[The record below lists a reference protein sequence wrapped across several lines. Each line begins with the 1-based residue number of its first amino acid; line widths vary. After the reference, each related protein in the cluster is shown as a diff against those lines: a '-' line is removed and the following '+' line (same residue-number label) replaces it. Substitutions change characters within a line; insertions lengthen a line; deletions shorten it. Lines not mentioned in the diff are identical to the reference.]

1 MYNTKKMASG
11 GNVIGG
17 PLKEGMAKRPSPYT
31 GNMPEASAMES
42 EAMGQ
47 KFAKGGMAG
56 KPAVMA
62 IVAKLAKKPMEGS
75 AKMQEEAE
83 MEEGM
88 EGPEEGSG
96 MHEEAKMAAASE
108 VMGAFK
114 SGDEK
119 ALAMALE
126 NFIKCCGE
134 ME

>member
-1 MYNTKKMASG
+1 MMKSS
-11 GNVIGG
+11 IGG
-17 PLKEGMAKRPSPYT
+17 PLKEQIAKRPNPYT
-31 GNMPEASAMES
+31 GNVGEANDMERAS
-42 EAMGQ
+42 MGQ

-62 IVAKLAKKPMEGS
+62 IVAKLAKKPMSES
-75 AKMQEEAE
+75 MKVNEEVE
-83 MEEGM
+83 EEGM